1 METNKTFK
9 LETSKD
15 FSVPANKLYKA
26 WTEPEQLKQWWKPI
40 GNQLKE
46 VDNDIRDGGR
56 VAYQF
61 VEDTLRVSG
70 EYLEVKEGQN
80 LVYTWNWEFPN
91 DAVKNGA
98 FKLNVRFEDKG
109 NGSKLSVTQE
119 NFQDEE
125 ALQPHKEGWD
135 KALND
140 LQNYL
145 EGKNVEENASS
156 ENKNASDA
164 NASAGYR
171 ESPEQQKVGGG

>member
-9 LETSKD
+9 LETSKE
-15 FSVPANKLYKA
+15 FSVPAEQLYGA

-46 VDNDIRDGGR
+46 VDNDIKKGGK
-56 VAYQF
+56 VAYHF
-61 VEDTLRVSG
+61 AEDTLRISG
-70 EYLEVKEGQN
+70 EYLEVKEGQS

-98 FKLNVRFEDKG
+98 FKLNIRFEDKG
-109 NGSKLSVTQE
+109 NESKLHVTQE
-119 NFQDEE
+119 NFQNEE

-140 LQNYL
+140 LKSYV
-145 EGKNVEENASS
+145 EGKNIEGNGSLQ
-156 ENKNASDA
+156 NKKATDN
-164 NASAGYR
+164 NGSAGYM
-171 ESPEQQKVGGG
+171 ETPEQQKVAGG